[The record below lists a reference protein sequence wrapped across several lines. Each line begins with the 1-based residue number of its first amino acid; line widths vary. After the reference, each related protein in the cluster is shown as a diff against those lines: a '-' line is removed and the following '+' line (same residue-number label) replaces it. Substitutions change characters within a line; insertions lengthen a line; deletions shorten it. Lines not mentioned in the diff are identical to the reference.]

1 MDLLLDILFE
11 VYVELM
17 GLIVPEEKTTTKKFR
32 ALVALIAF
40 TVLIGVVAL
49 IIWGCVLI
57 TEKNNLLGIIP
68 IAIGG
73 VISIAQIVA
82 GIIISIKKNRQ
93 FK

>member
-40 TVLIGVVAL
+40 TVLI
-49 IIWGCVLI
+49 I
-57 TEKNNLLGIIP
+57 
-68 IAIGG
+68 
-73 VISIAQIVA
+73 
-82 GIIISIKKNRQ
+82 
-93 FK
+93 